1 MTVSIKRYKCDTADK
16 RGSFGESMSHNVNGE
31 WVRYSDVVKRVE
43 KLEHIITVLKSV
55 RK

>member
-1 MTVSIKRYKCDTADK
+1 MITSIKRYKCDTADK
-16 RGSFGESMSHNVNGE
+16 RGSFGDSMSHDTNGE
-31 WVRYSDVVKRVE
+31 WVRYSDMVKRVE